1 MIKYLIRRFL
11 WLVPVFF
18 TVALVTF
25 VLMHAAP
32 GGPWDT
38 DPMVRKV
45 DPRTEAVLNRRY
57 GLDKPLWQQFAD
69 YVWNAAQG
77 KLGPSY
83 RLRGR
88 QVEDVLRERFP
99 TTAKLG
105 LLALAMAVVVGL
117 PLGVIAALRQ
127 NTWVDYF
134 SLFFATVGTA
144 VPSFVLGIFLII
156 IFASWLH
163 WVTVLESDWSSFK
176 PWILPAVVLG
186 VGTAAYIA
194 RLSRSSML
202 EVIRQDYVRTARAK
216 GLSERAIIL
225 QHMLQNALIPVV
237 TILGPALANLITGSF
252 IIETLFRVPGMGR
265 LYVTAINQRD
275 YSMIMGT
282 TLFYAVI
289 IALTN
294 LGVDITYG
302 FLDPR
307 IKASE

>member
-38 DPMVRKV
+38 DPMMRKV

-57 GLDKPLWQQFAD
+57 GLDKPLWQQFLD

-105 LLALAMAVVVGL
+105 LLALAMAIVVGL

>member
-38 DPMVRKV
+38 DPMMRKV

-57 GLDKPLWQQFAD
+57 GLDKPLWQQFLD

-105 LLALAMAVVVGL
+105 LLALAMAIVVGL

-265 LYVTAINQRD
+265 LYVTAAFLIR
-275 YSMIMGT
+275 
-282 TLFYAVI
+282 
-289 IALTN
+289 ALKRAN
-294 LGVDITYG
+294 RRGYG
-302 FLDPR
+302 CGNATAR
-307 IKASE
+307 TG